1 MKSDPV
7 LLDRHFPEA
16 WDAHLHP
23 LCAAGARAQGA
34 ASDVRPAPS
43 GLTLSGGPETR
54 NLGQFRVQM
63 DRIWVRFGSVEASG
77 RHPNTRTGDGFISL
91 SKLTCSEPVG
101 GRKKPWGGKPP
112 AVPGGSSRFP
122 RSSAGVLPAEVVL
135 RGSLWRCLAHARAQ
149 CLVGS
154 VARYKS
160 CSWRG
165 KCGSGWSGCCEV

>member
-43 GLTLSGGPETR
+43 GLTKSGGPETR
-54 NLGQFRVQM
+54 DLGQFRVKM

-101 GRKKPWGGKPP
+101 RSKEAVGGKLP

-135 RGSLWRCLAHARAQ
+135 RGSLWRCLAHARA
-149 CLVGS
+149 GS
-154 VARYKS
+154 VARSES